1 MSEEKKIAEK
11 TVAAPKKR
19 TPKKQG
25 GNSGDTLKVIWH
37 YICMFKG
44 AIISLPVLGVSI
56 WQAFQNASRLPETV
70 GINLL
75 ATGDYAQTVS
85 RSVAVVVPLLITI
98 VCILLT
104 SFSKRVLFPWLIS
117 IFTLVLPVLIWFTNI
132 YPA

>member
-1 MSEEKKIAEK
+1 MSEEKKIKK
-11 TVAAPKKR
+11 TTAAAPKKR
-19 TPKKQG
+19 AAKKADG
-25 GNSGDTLKVIWH
+25 SSANTWKVIWH

-56 WQAFQNASRLPETV
+56 FQAFQNASRLPETV

-85 RSVAVVVPLLITI
+85 RPVAVVVPLLITL